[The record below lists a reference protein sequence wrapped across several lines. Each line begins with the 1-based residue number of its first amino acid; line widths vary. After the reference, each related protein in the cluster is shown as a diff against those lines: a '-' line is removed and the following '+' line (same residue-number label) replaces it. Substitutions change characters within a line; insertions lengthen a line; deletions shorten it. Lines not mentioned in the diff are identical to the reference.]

1 MSTFETDEHLHG
13 TFRGDDLAPKA
24 FSRAKDHLESARRNL
39 EATAKASSLDEL
51 AWAWSGFLTDAQRV
65 FSKLREATRAG
76 PSKRWSEILQRTRDQ
91 DELLR
96 YVHQARHADEHG
108 LERIAQKQNGELNIT
123 AGDGPAHIHTIT
135 AIPGKGVSIEYR
147 GERPVVTWTP
157 ERVVLLPVRN
167 RGVVYPVPTQ
177 HLRQRLPDATAI
189 SIAERAYQFLAEA
202 VAEAETRFWN

>member
-1 MSTFETDEHLHG
+1 MQSRYSPPTLRRLTTTTWLRSRSWVRCARPLWRTH
-13 TFRGDDLAPKA
+13 TNRRRGR
-24 FSRAKDHLESARRNL
+24 SRYDVGKLQ
-39 EATAKASSLDEL
+39 LDEL

-65 FSKLREATRAG
+65 FLKLREATRAG
-76 PSKRWSEILQRTRDQ
+76 PSNRWSEILQRTRDQ

-108 LERIAQKQNGELNIT
+108 LESAQKQNGELNIT

-177 HLRQRLPDATAI
+177 HLRQRLPDATAM
-189 SIAERAYQFLAEA
+189 SIAER
-202 VAEAETRFWN
+202 